1 MFVIDVVAKQK
12 ILICGITYR
21 QKICGRGIM
30 TNNNIGGGVTPTART
45 LGNMLQTIVGIRIG
59 KYQIKIDKVVEE
71 YKTVKEVIG
80 GIEKIMRSQDS

>member
-1 MFVIDVVAKQK
+1 
-12 ILICGITYR
+12 
-21 QKICGRGIM
+21 M
-30 TNNNIGGGVTPTART
+30 TTPTART

-80 GIEKIMRSQDS
+80 GIEKIMRSQDSLR

>member
-1 MFVIDVVAKQK
+1 
-12 ILICGITYR
+12 
-21 QKICGRGIM
+21 M
-30 TNNNIGGGVTPTART
+30 TNNTGGRVTPTART

>member
-1 MFVIDVVAKQK
+1 
-12 ILICGITYR
+12 
-21 QKICGRGIM
+21 M
-30 TNNNIGGGVTPTART
+30 TNNTGGGVTPTART

-80 GIEKIMRSQDS
+80 GIEKIMRSQDSLR